1 MISDTFGRYHVET
14 EIGDGAMGRVYRGF
28 DPMARRTVAIKTIKS
43 ELLSKQSA
51 EEYIRRFRRE
61 AQAAGGLSHPNIVT
75 IYDVGENYFVMELL
89 EGETLHDLLKRR
101 GRLPL
106 HDALA
111 ILDPVA
117 DAVDYAH
124 KKGIIH
130 RDIKP
135 ANIMVLADG
144 RPKLMDF
151 GVVHVDSTAMTAA
164 GQFLGSPLYM
174 APEQIATGD
183 VTGKTDV
190 FSLATVTY
198 EMLTGRRAFEGVSIT
213 SIIYKV
219 VNDMPEPPRR
229 WNVELPPHYDD
240 VFARALAKDPAVRY
254 ATATEFAAALDLKDF
269 DDAMKSVFAPGAPV
283 ADPSPAQALETY
295 DLDVGA
301 HTLPPVSE
309 EGAATRAVLDLPPPR
324 PVAPT
329 PARGGRLPVVIG
341 VAAVLLGF
349 GIWAWT
355 SRPHAD
361 TVPAPPSPTPVAAA
375 IPPLRV
381 ETEPLG
387 ARVLIDDRERGVTPL
402 TLDDLGLGDHDVRVI
417 LDGYTPAQLSVT
429 ITAAGVPPL
438 RFVLEPSVVPLH
450 VDSEP
455 AGTVIVDGKELGA
468 VPIDGYKISAGRH
481 EVLVKAA
488 GYQLWKT
495 MLDATLGQPVSV
507 SARLERMRAVKVPTA
522 APPEVHEGDL
532 VELGADV
539 VPPKKTS
546 GKFASYPEDA
556 AAKKLQGKVTVEL
569 TVTEK
574 GEPADLTVVESA
586 GAPLDQAVLEAV
598 RKWRYEPAVK
608 NGVKVKVRIREW
620 QSFELRTSR

>member
-28 DPMARRTVAIKTIKS
+28 DPMARRAVAIKTIKS

-51 EEYIRRFRRE
+51 EEYVRRFRRE

-106 HDALA
+106 HDALG

-117 DAVDYAH
+117 DAIDYAH

-135 ANIMVLADG
+135 ANIMVLKDG

-174 APEQIATGD
+174 APEQIATGE

-190 FSLATVTY
+190 FSLATVAY
-198 EMLTGRRAFEGVSIT
+198 EMLTGRKAFEGVSIT

-254 ATATEFAAALDLKDF
+254 TTATEFAAALDLKDF
-269 DDAMKSVFAPGAPV
+269 DDTLKSVFAPLTAT
-283 ADPSPAQALETY
+283 ADSSPAHALETQ
-295 DLDVGA
+295 DVGA
-301 HTLPPVSE
+301 HTLPPVPDE
-309 EGAATRAVLDLPPPR
+309 AAATRALLGAPPMPPPPAPR
-324 PVAPT
+324 RRGPLVPVAIGVVLVAAGIGWWASRPQPAPEPVPVAT
-329 PARGGRLPVVIG
+329 PA
-341 VAAVLLGF
+341 A
-349 GIWAWT
+349 
-355 SRPHAD
+355 
-361 TVPAPPSPTPVAAA
+361 TPVAAA
-375 IPPLRV
+375 AVPPLRV
-381 ETEPLG
+381 ETEPPG
-387 ARVLIDDRERGVTPL
+387 ARVFVDEQERGLTPL
-402 TLDDLGLGDHDVRVI
+402 SVEDLPLGDHNVRVS
-417 LDGYTPAQLSVT
+417 LDAFTPAQISVNV
-429 ITAAGVPPL
+429 TAAGVPPL
-438 RFVLEPSVVPLH
+438 RFVLEPSVVPLR
-450 VDSEP
+450 VEAEP
-455 AGTVIVDGKELGA
+455 SGTVIVDGTELGPA
-468 VPIDGYKISAGRH
+468 PVDGHKISAGRH
-481 EVLVKAA
+481 EVLVRAV
-488 GYQLWKT
+488 GYQLWKK
-495 MLDATLGQPVSV
+495 MIDAELGKPVEV
-507 SARLERMRAVKVPTA
+507 KARLERVKPQKVATP
-522 APPEVHEGDL
+522 APPEVREGDL
-532 VELGADV
+532 VELTADV
-539 VPPKKTS
+539 VPPRKIS
-546 GKFASYPEDA
+546 GRLASYPEGA
-556 AAKKLQGKVTVEL
+556 AEKKLQGKVTVEL

-574 GEPADLTVVESA
+574 GEPTDLKVVESA
-586 GAPLDQAVLEAV
+586 GPPLDEVVVQAFS
-598 RKWRYEPAVK
+598 KYRYEPGVK

-620 QSFELRTSR
+620 QSFELRGR